1 MAETDDPFASL
12 IGQPEYA
19 KPGLRNGLRRGQ
31 TSRTGTEERSE
42 LVDAKTGNSFSFSA
56 AEAYLLVNA
65 DGKTPISDLFDM
77 QLTALDKPLTA
88 LETIDFFRRIKI
100 LGLLESA
107 PAVPEPAYARPKSRS
122 GRIAATRTAGGEKGD
137 AEPSALPMDRSF
149 AALRTLAADRTSAAA
164 REKLAA
170 EQPPEQAV
178 ASAPTSTSRRRA
190 AVSKV
195 ISQNRASVKPRADAA
210 PASAL
215 TASAPS
221 VETKESAAVPAVPQ
235 IEVVDLPAPN
245 KRPRRMQR
253 TNVIPPAPPAYEE
266 PPAPVDVPPP
276 LGEAAAAPDPFDT
289 ITATLRTAP
298 VDPLA
303 LSPADLPSMEDDF
316 GELLMPA
323 LPRDDIGGRFGGRFG
338 GAGAGAGAG
347 AGMGAGRAGG
357 MGGFGGGM
365 GGGGMGGGGMGGGGM
380 GGGPNAERIM
390 AMIAARRGGG
400 GAGGA
405 PGQGM
410 RPDSAPADAFGETRP
425 MGVTLLNPTWLLRLL
440 YILLFPARYL
450 GWLTVPAVVFAGLT
464 VLHNWPAYAAEFVL
478 FQDSANVVVR
488 IITGLLTV
496 NLASRL
502 AQGCAIIAGG
512 GQVRT
517 MGIAL
522 DFGFLPRFF
531 VDISSITKLSRQG
544 QLWAWGTPILARYWL
559 FALGTVLWAVTRN
572 SGTWFS
578 HYAFMVGQFSAI
590 MAMRSSLPVLPGD
603 GQRFLATFF
612 NDARLLSKSML
623 ALRHALTGRKLP
635 AAIPQSDILP
645 LAAFGAAVIL
655 SSVSAF
661 VVLTVIVATQLE
673 ISLGGFGVF
682 IFLTLAALSLFY
694 FITLT
699 TAIRRRVEGKM
710 AGGLPEGFARELMA
724 GQPDAERADS
734 REAGSP
740 SGAARIFWVV
750 LLIATLSVAF
760 LPYEYDSGG
769 VVEVLPAAR
778 AQAVARTD
786 GEILEVLVREGELV
800 SRDQV
805 LARTSSWEQENGVNS
820 TAAQL
825 GGAEAQLNKLMAGA
839 KVEEIDLAQKQVDSA
854 RSSLALSKGA
864 LDRADALL
872 KTGTSTQK
880 SFDEARSTYEEDL
893 ANLAVAEAQLELVR
907 SGATPE
913 EVAIAQSDVDRLKT
927 ELAFRRDEMERTSIR
942 APMEGRVVT
951 PNLDLLRG
959 KYLRTGESLIEIERA
974 EVIKAS
980 IAVPEADIGLIKV
993 GATVRLK
1000 AWGDSDREILGVV
1013 ESVGSAAVEQ
1023 TSGSVVQVLASFD
1036 NTDGLLRSN
1045 MTGYAKI
1052 DGGEMTVWRA
1062 YLRSLTRFF
1071 QIEVWSWIP

>member
-12 IGQPEYA
+12 SGQPEYA
-19 KPGLRNGLRRGQ
+19 KPGLRTGLRRGQ
-31 TSRTGTEERSE
+31 ISRTGTEDRSE

-56 AEAYLLVNA
+56 AEAYLLENA
-65 DGKTPISDLFDM
+65 DGKTTISDLFDR

-88 LETIDFFRRIKI
+88 LETISFFRRIKI
-100 LGLLESA
+100 LGLLASA
-107 PAVPEPAYARPKSRS
+107 PAVPDPADARPKSRS
-122 GRIAATRTAGGEKGD
+122 GRVATTRAAGGEQGD
-137 AEPSALPMDRSF
+137 AEPSALPKDRSF
-149 AALRTLAADRTSAAA
+149 AALKTLAADRTSAAA
-164 REKLAA
+164 RAKLAA
-170 EQPPEQAV
+170 EQPSEEAV

-190 AVSKV
+190 AVSKA
-195 ISQNRASVKPRADAA
+195 ILQNRASVKPRADAA

-215 TASAPS
+215 MASAPS
-221 VETKESAAVPAVPQ
+221 VETKESVAVPAVPQ

-303 LSPADLPSMEDDF
+303 LSPANLQSMEDDF

-323 LPRDDIGGRFGGRFG
+323 LPRDDMGGRFGGRFG
-338 GAGAGAGAG
+338 GVGAGAGMG
-347 AGMGAGRAGG
+347 GMGAGRAGG
-357 MGGFGGGM
+357 MAGFGGGM
-365 GGGGMGGGGMGGGGM
+365 GGGA
-380 GGGPNAERIM
+380 NAERIM

-450 GWLTVPAVVFAGLT
+450 GWLTVLAVVFAGLT
-464 VLHNWPAYAAEFVL
+464 VLHNWQAYAAEFVL

-531 VDISSITKLSRQG
+531 VDISSIAKLSRQG

-578 HYAFMVGQFSAI
+578 HYAFMVGQFSVI
-590 MAMRSSLPVLPGD
+590 MAIRSSLPVLPGD

-623 ALRHALTGRKLP
+623 ALRHVLTGRKLP

-673 ISLGGFGVF
+673 TSLGGFGVF
-682 IFLTLAALSLFY
+682 IFLSLAALSLLY

-699 TAIRRRVEGKM
+699 TAIRRRVEEKM

-724 GQPDAERADS
+724 GQPDAEQADS
-734 REAGSP
+734 RAAGSP

-750 LLIATLSVAF
+750 LLIAALSVAF

-820 TAAQL
+820 TEAQL
-825 GGAEAQLNKLMAGA
+825 GGAEAQLNKLLAGA
-839 KVEEIDLAQKQVDSA
+839 KAEEIDLAQKQVDSA

-907 SGATPE
+907 SEATPE
-913 EVAIAQSDVDRLKT
+913 ELAVAQSDVDRLKT

-942 APMEGRVVT
+942 APMDGRVVT